1 MNHRHSYTPL
11 NVPHS
16 MSGSIEANSLSLLRV
31 SPSFYKRIY
40 FLLRAQHTIV
50 NSIDRSLA
58 EFHLEPGTPDYVAV
72 QTYMK
77 VISDLN
83 KSDYANLLQIAFTS
97 VQDIKMALAKTL
109 SPQVDKVGYSL
120 LSAVLS
126 ISRLIDIFSF
136 TCSSMGNEHIPY
148 ESIVDKKPV
157 QQRSKTMLR
166 RPSDASILDHS
177 KPLQIT
183 SSQSFITSSVL
194 VQSSQSQQPV
204 ENSNLIECLQ
214 ENPEQ
219 EEKQDQF
226 KTQSDSKRLSR
237 KLQKTSNTGSSPTV
251 GIETEYIICR
261 ICDKKVPLCLIE
273 THSKNCALAYE
284 SSKTMSSTDDRMT
297 KLQALA
303 RQTIL
308 RKKWPGD
315 EQFTNAVILP
325 ILHVVILLDR
335 AICIDMDS
343 NLIDAATELDII
355 ADAMM
360 SITMDMFFP
369 EGSSII
375 NKANTLLSNK
385 LNATD
390 SFSRALDV
398 VRRTSINV
406 SEERFFLPLVNNNME
421 LDHDDDITLENENL
435 LLTQVKREKKYQMGT
450 TTIADFKFIKRISS
464 GAYARVYLGK
474 KNKTGDIYAIKVIPK
489 TGLRQKNEVQRVK
502 IEKDILMKTYS
513 PFMIRFFYSFIGEH
527 NLYLVMEYLP
537 GGDLYSVLQA
547 NGSIDEESSLV
558 YTVQIVLALQFLREN
573 QIIHRDL
580 KPDNILVDS
589 EGHLKLIDFGLSY
602 FGMVDRSLSFNG
614 GSSLLTVTDS
624 CVGTPDYT
632 SPEIILS
639 QPHTFTADYFSLGCI
654 LYEFL
659 VGIPPFHGQTPSE
672 TFQKVVKG
680 HYDSESL
687 EDNSEEVQ
695 DLISRLLCPDPKR
708 RIGANSIDEIKNHPW
723 FAGVDWNKIE
733 MLPKPFVPQ
742 LCGKEDTSY
751 FEDRTFSLGQ
761 KTDEKDIIDDIR
773 LCKSDEDKKRS
784 RSSSIMSIIVDDDS
798 ADASNNDSAIIED
811 EMKNFQS
818 ISIHQLQETTNEE
831 ARIRRK
837 NLPATSLQM
846 DENEFHAQTIN
857 NITHKKEKKKRSS
870 RRRLP
875 RKSYMP
881 GKNNGVSSPINHQV
895 DDSCDDDLFL

>member
-16 MSGSIEANSLSLLRV
+16 MSGSIEANSLSVLRV
-31 SPSFYKRIY
+31 SPNFYKRIY
-40 FLLRAQHTIV
+40 FLLRAQHTII
-50 NSIDRSLA
+50 NSIDRCLA
-58 EFHLEPGTPDYVAV
+58 DFHLEQGSPDYDAV
-72 QTYMK
+72 QAYTK
-77 VISDLN
+77 VIQDLN
-83 KSDYANLLQIAFTS
+83 NSDYANLLQIAFTS

-136 TCSSMGNEHIPY
+136 TCSSAGGDHTPFEPFP
-148 ESIVDKKPV
+148 DPKPV
-157 QQRSKTMLR
+157 HAKPKAVMR
-166 RPSDASILDHS
+166 RPSDASIIEHS

-183 SSQSFITSSVL
+183 SSQSFIATSSVL
-194 VQSSQSQQPV
+194 AQDEATTSSSLLTENQEHQSIEENQQRV
-204 ENSNLIECLQ
+204 HTHHSKHNS
-214 ENPEQ
+214 
-219 EEKQDQF
+219 
-226 KTQSDSKRLSR
+226 SR
-237 KLQKTSNTGSSPTV
+237 KLHKSTNTGSSPSV

-284 SSKTMSSTDDRMT
+284 SSKTMSSTDDRMA

-335 AICIDMDS
+335 AICIDIDS
-343 NLIDAATELDII
+343 SLIDAAGELDII

-360 SITMDMFFP
+360 SITMDMFYP
-369 EGSSII
+369 EGSAII
-375 NKANTLLSNK
+375 NKANTLISNK

-406 SEERFFLPLVNNNME
+406 SEEFFFIQYSSSSITSSTSSTERTNSEGSNDSNDFE
-421 LDHDDDITLENENL
+421 NQNITLSTLKND
-435 LLTQVKREKKYQMGT
+435 KKYQMGT

-464 GAYARVYLGK
+464 GAYARDYLGK

-513 PFMIRFFYSFIGEH
+513 PYMIRFFYSFIGEH

-547 NGSIDEESSLV
+547 NGSIDEESALV

-580 KPDNILVDS
+580 KPDNIVVDS

-602 FGMVDRSLSFNG
+602 YGMVDRSLALNS
-614 GSSLLTVTDS
+614 GSALLTVTDS

-639 QPHTFTADYFSLGCI
+639 QPHTFTADYFSL
-654 LYEFL
+654 Y
-659 VGIPPFHGQTPSE
+659 
-672 TFQKVVKG
+672 QKIQRK
-680 HYDSESL
+680 
-687 EDNSEEVQ
+687 
-695 DLISRLLCPDPKR
+695 
-708 RIGANSIDEIKNHPW
+708 
-723 FAGVDWNKIE
+723 F
-733 MLPKPFVPQ
+733 
-742 LCGKEDTSY
+742 
-751 FEDRTFSLGQ
+751 RT
-761 KTDEKDIIDDIR
+761 
-773 LCKSDEDKKRS
+773 
-784 RSSSIMSIIVDDDS
+784 
-798 ADASNNDSAIIED
+798 
-811 EMKNFQS
+811 
-818 ISIHQLQETTNEE
+818 
-831 ARIRRK
+831 
-837 NLPATSLQM
+837 
-846 DENEFHAQTIN
+846 
-857 NITHKKEKKKRSS
+857 
-870 RRRLP
+870 
-875 RKSYMP
+875 
-881 GKNNGVSSPINHQV
+881 
-895 DDSCDDDLFL
+895 